1 MTRIGVRIRSARKEA
16 GLSQEVLAKKI
27 GVNRSYLSLVENGK
41 SSPTFEFVEKIA
53 GGIGLRVEDI
63 VLGEKGRFLV
73 YDTDDEA
80 PMYEGLSEL
89 LQDQNQMILM
99 NITDDEV
106 DILRSI
112 RLNSRIRP
120 SKQFFIQALLDFRK
134 SKQSAK

>member
-1 MTRIGVRIRSARKEA
+1 MPKIGERIRAARKKAE
-16 GLSQEVLAKKI
+16 LSQEVLADKI

-53 GGIGLRVEDI
+53 GGLDLRVEDI
-63 VLGEKGRFLV
+63 VLGERGRYLV
-73 YDTDDEA
+73 YDADDEV

-89 LQDQNQMILM
+89 LQDQESMIKM
-99 NITDDEV
+99 NILDEEI

-120 SKQFFIQALLDFRK
+120 SREFFIQVLYDYRR
-134 SKQSAK
+134 SKQSSR

>member
-1 MTRIGVRIRSARKEA
+1 MTKIGERIRTARKQA
-16 GLSQEVLAKKI
+16 GLSQEVLADRI

-53 GGIGLRVEDI
+53 GGIELRVEDI
-63 VLGEKGRFLV
+63 ILGERGRYLV
-73 YDTDDEA
+73 YDADDEA

-89 LQDQNQMILM
+89 LQDQEKTILM
-99 NITDDEV
+99 NITDEEI

-120 SKQFFIQALLDFRK
+120 SKEFFIQALLDFRK
-134 SKQSAK
+134 SKQSSR